1 MQIEQAAQGFA
12 AMGSEARLEV
22 LRALVRAGGD
32 GLTIGDVRE
41 RTGIPPST
49 LAHHLKFLAGAGLV
63 SQEKDG
69 RSVINRAA
77 FKTLQDLAQYILLEC
92 CADADRP
99 HMAHLTLTGH
109 NHG

>member
-22 LRALVRAGGD
+22 LRALVRAGQD
-32 GLTIGDVRE
+32 GLTIGAIRE
-41 RTGIPPST
+41 RTGIAPST
-49 LAHHLKFLAGAGLV
+49 LAHHLKFLSGAGLV
-63 SQEKDG
+63 DQEKDG

-77 FKTLQDLAQYILLEC
+77 FGVLEQLAGYILNEC
-92 CADADRP
+92 CADTDA
-99 HMAHLTLTGH
+99 AHPTHVTIEGH

>member
-22 LRALVRAGGD
+22 LRALVRAGGE
-32 GLTIGDVRE
+32 GLTIGQVRE

-49 LAHHLKFLAGAGLV
+49 LAHHLKFLEGAELV
-63 SQEKDG
+63 TQEKDG

-77 FKTLQDLAQYILLEC
+77 YQTLEKLAAYILTEC
-92 CADADRP
+92 CAD
-99 HMAHLTLTGH
+99 TGH
-109 NHG
+109 THGEGHHHG